1 MANLY
6 TAAFGA
12 ENQAPAGGCH
22 MSDQAQKI
30 VGKSAKSK
38 TWIVLTF
45 SILFCALRGCF
56 MCEEGLEKGLAEKN
70 YRK

>member
-1 MANLY
+1 
-6 TAAFGA
+6 
-12 ENQAPAGGCH
+12 

-38 TWIVLTF
+38 AWMVPTF

-70 YRK
+70 YRKLVRYLKGQENVRRH